1 MTGFF
6 FNRNGDLSVFR
17 IGILIAVLGG
27 LMLIGAVVLTAS
39 DQAAFRT
46 PLDIELPTETQQVGE
61 ESLSPISRRLYF
73 ESTLSPEAVAA
84 YYDSKLVEFIKTQGG
99 DATDPNRDRCLREPR
114 DNNYRGYVPG
124 NGTVPYEFR
133 CLFQE
138 ISLSNGIDKSTLVII
153 QPGVRND
160 ALGTN
165 YEGTTRIEYEQY
177 WQP

>member
-17 IGILIAVLGG
+17 IGILIAVVGG
-27 LMLIGAVVLTAS
+27 LMLVGAVVFTAS

-46 PLDIELPTETQQVGE
+46 PLEIELPPDTQQVGE
-61 ESLSPISRRLYF
+61 EALSPISRRVYF
-73 ESTLSPEAVAA
+73 ESTLSPEAVAT
-84 YYDSKLVEFIKTQGG
+84 YYDTKLAEFLQTQGV
-99 DATDPNRDRCLREPR
+99 DPNDPNRDRCLREPR
-114 DNNYRGYVPG
+114 DDNYQGYVPG

-138 ISLSNGIDKSTLVII
+138 ISLSNGIDKSTLVVI

-160 ALGTN
+160 AAGTN

>member
-6 FNRNGDLSVFR
+6 FNRNGDLSFFR
-17 IGILIAVLGG
+17 IGLLIAAVGG
-27 LMLIGAVVLTAS
+27 LMLIGAVVFTAS

-46 PLDIELPTETQQVGE
+46 PLEIELPSDTQQVGE
-61 ESLSPISRRLYF
+61 EILSPISRRLYF
-73 ESTLSPEAVAA
+73 ESALSPEAVAV
-84 YYDSKLVEFIKTQGG
+84 YYDSKLAEFLQTQGV
-99 DATDPNRDRCLREPR
+99 DPNDPNRDRCLREPR
-114 DNNYRGYVPG
+114 DDNYQGYVPG

-133 CLFQE
+133 CLFQQ
-138 ISLSNGIDKSTLVII
+138 ISLSNGIDKSTLVVI

-160 ALGTN
+160 AAGTN

>member
-6 FNRNGDLSVFR
+6 FNRNGDLSFFR
-17 IGILIAVLGG
+17 IGILIAVVGG
-27 LMLIGAVVLTAS
+27 LMLIGAVVFTAS

-46 PLDIELPTETQQVGE
+46 PLEIELPTDTQQVGE
-61 ESLSPISRRLYF
+61 EALSPISRRLYF
-73 ESTLSPEAVAA
+73 ESTLSPEAVAV
-84 YYDSKLVEFIKTQGG
+84 YYDTKLAEFLQSQGV
-99 DATDPNRDRCLREPR
+99 DPNDPNRDRCLREPR
-114 DNNYRGYVPG
+114 DDNYQGYVPG

-133 CLFQE
+133 CLFQQV
-138 ISLSNGIDKSTLVII
+138 SLSNGIDKSTLVII

-160 ALGTN
+160 AAGTN